1 MRMHSLKCRGAAF
14 CLTVGIV
21 SAKILPIVRVKHPA
35 QTRPEPEPKRSA
47 PLGRATDM
55 AHPEEELRNL
65 ATAIIEESGADAH
78 EWTKRRAA
86 LFRKEGDYTR
96 AGFWEDVAWLVLKIQ
111 RSAGRYH

>member
-1 MRMHSLKCRGAAF
+1 
-14 CLTVGIV
+14 
-21 SAKILPIVRVKHPA
+21 
-35 QTRPEPEPKRSA
+35 
-47 PLGRATDM
+47 M